1 MTNEEA
7 ITLLETMR
15 RNNDRLIKQT
25 QDVERIAAFELLNSA
40 LTIATDA
47 MDENDTTKLSTEE
60 YIVLE
65 SDLIS
70 RFDNAVDKALDKYLS
85 EQLAERIKKEI
96 TLELARSFD
105 KKLS

>member
-7 ITLLETMR
+7 KNLLKGMKD
-15 RNNDRLIKQT
+15 NNNRLLRKSK
-25 QDVERIAAFELLNSA
+25 DVERIAAMELINSA
-40 LTIATDA
+40 LMIAADA
-47 MDENDTTKLSTEE
+47 IDKIGAMEKSTEE

-70 RFDNAVDKALDKYLS
+70 RFDNAVDNVLDNYLS
-85 EQLAERIKKEI
+85 EQLAETIKKEI

-105 KKLS
+105 AKLS

>member
-40 LTIATDA
+40 
-47 MDENDTTKLSTEE
+47 
-60 YIVLE
+60 
-65 SDLIS
+65 
-70 RFDNAVDKALDKYLS
+70 F
-85 EQLAERIKKEI
+85 
-96 TLELARSFD
+96 
-105 KKLS
+105 